1 MRKNM
6 IMKHIRY
13 LAHGLVR
20 TFFACLMV
28 VLLTGFAAAQT
39 CSTGNDL
46 EAGIRGAI
54 ENAAQQYFGMM
65 QAQNYSGLRASAI
78 PALSSNFGGIETAI
92 GEHKSDL
99 QGAQAANAGTYLLD
113 ASTAT
118 GPIERA
124 EFFCGIFNSPE
135 RVSFV
140 IPNLPGGKYAA
151 ALLTVSGGA
160 HPVNVNFVLQQNG
173 GAWQIA
179 GLTITPRA
187 LGGHDQKWFLT
198 QARAYHAQG
207 ANFTAFMYYWEA
219 WNMAVP
225 VSFMYTPER
234 DKIADEM
241 QAAKPA
247 NFPTIDNPLTIQANG
262 KSYRVTSLFPEAVG
276 NDLHVIIKYE
286 AVGDL
291 SNTAQAFSDN
301 TALIKALLAQYPDL
315 RQAFAG
321 VVARA
326 VAPNGADYGTML
338 AMKDVK

>member
-1 MRKNM
+1 
-6 IMKHIRY
+6 MKHIRHTPHW
-13 LAHGLVR
+13 LGRTIIGLIV
-20 TFFACLMV
+20 TMS
-28 VLLTGFAAAQT
+28 LTAVAAAQS
-39 CSTGNDL
+39 CSSGNDL
-46 EAGIRGAI
+46 DAATGGAI
-54 ENAAQQYFGMM
+54 QNAAQQYFGMM
-65 QAQNYSGLRASAI
+65 QAQNFAGLRASAI

-92 GEHKSDL
+92 GERKADL
-99 QGAQAANAGTYLLD
+99 QGGQATNAGTYLLD
-113 ASTAT
+113 ATGAT

-124 EFFCGIFNSPE
+124 EFFCGIFNSPDH
-135 RVSFV
+135 VSFV

-173 GAWQIA
+173 GTWQIA
-179 GLTITPRA
+179 GLTITSRTV
-187 LGGHDQKWFLT
+187 GNHDMDWYLR

-225 VSFMYTPER
+225 VTFMYTPQR

-241 QAAKPA
+241 QASKPA
-247 NFPTIDNPLTIQANG
+247 NFPTIDTPLSVTANG
-262 KSYRVTSLFPEAVG
+262 KTYRVTSLFPETVSGDLYVIVKYVAVS
-276 NDLHVIIKYE
+276 
-286 AVGDL
+286 DL

-301 TALIKALLAQYPDL
+301 TSIIKTLLAQYPDL